1 MPTEIYKIRKIHTID
16 GQEIEIIPLKIKY
29 LKELMEIFT
38 KIQNVKTEEDVIGIL
53 AECALVTMKQYR
65 PNYFKT
71 VEDLEESFDLVA
83 IYDLLNYSAGIDL
96 KKSGEAVVEEA
107 AQEEKEKTTT
117 WESLDLAKL
126 ESEVFLLGIW
136 KNFDE
141 LESSISIEELM
152 QILSITRELDYEE
165 KKFLAALQGVD
176 LDEKTGKENDEVRGQ
191 QEWENLKA
199 RVASNGQTNDARDI
213 LALQGTAA
221 RQAGFGIGF
230 GLGYEDQRD
239 QSVLKKA

>member
-1 MPTEIYKIRKIHTID
+1 MPTEIYKTRKISTMD
-16 GQEIEIIPLKIKY
+16 GLEIEIIPLKIKY
-29 LKELMEIFT
+29 LKELMEVFT
-38 KIQNVKTEEDVIGIL
+38 KIQSAKTEADTLEVL
-53 AECALVTMKQYR
+53 AECSLIAMKQYL
-65 PNYFKT
+65 PDHFNS
-71 VEDLEESFDLVA
+71 VSDLEDSFDLLA

-96 KKSGEAVVEEA
+96 KKKGEAVVAEA

-141 LESSISIEELM
+141 LERSISIEELM
-152 QILSITRELDYEE
+152 QILSITRDLDYEE
-165 KKFLAALQGVD
+165 KKFLAALEGIN
-176 LDEKTGKENDEVRGQ
+176 LDDQTGKEGAEVKGQ

-199 RVASNGQTNDARDI
+199 RVASGGQAADSKDI

-221 RQAGFGIGF
+221 RQAGFGIGY

-239 QSVLKKA
+239 KSVLKNS

>member
-1 MPTEIYKIRKIHTID
+1 MPTEIYKTRKISTMD
-16 GQEIEIIPLKIKY
+16 GLEIEIIPLKIKY
-29 LKELMEIFT
+29 LKELMETFT
-38 KIQNVKTEEDVIGIL
+38 NIKDARTEEETIGVL
-53 AECALVTMKQYR
+53 AECALIAIKQYL
-65 PNYFKT
+65 PNHFKT
-71 VEDLEESFDLVA
+71 ISELEDSFDLMA

-96 KKSGEAVVEEA
+96 RKKGEEIIKEA

-126 ESEVFLLGIW
+126 EAEVFLLGIW

-141 LESSISIEELM
+141 LETSISIEELM
-152 QILSITRELDYEE
+152 QILSITRDLDYEE
-165 KKFLAALQGVD
+165 KKFLAALQGIS
-176 LDEKTGKENDEVRGQ
+176 LDEQTGKDKEKVRGQ

-199 RVASNGQTNDARDI
+199 KVASGGSATDAKDI

-221 RQAGFGIGF
+221 RQAGFGIGY

-239 QSVLKKA
+239 KSVLKNN

>member
-1 MPTEIYKIRKIHTID
+1 MPTEIYKTRKIKTID
-16 GQEIEIIPLKIKY
+16 GLEIEIIPLKIKY
-29 LKELMEIFT
+29 LKELMEKFT
-38 KIQNVKTEEDVIGIL
+38 NIQSATNESETIGVL
-53 AECALVTMKQYR
+53 AECSLVAMKQYL
-65 PNYFKT
+65 PGHFK
-71 VEDLEESFDLVA
+71 ELSDLEDSFDLDS

-96 KKSGEAVVEEA
+96 KKKGEEIVEEA
-107 AQEEKEKTTT
+107 FQEEKAKTTT

-165 KKFLAALQGVD
+165 KKFLAAIQGIN
-176 LDEKTGKENDEVRGQ
+176 LDEQTGKEDAEVRGQ

-199 RVASNGQTNDARDI
+199 RVASGGRATDSNDV
-213 LALQGTAA
+213 LALQGVAA
-221 RQAGFGIGF
+221 RQAGFGIGL
-230 GLGYEDQRD
+230 GLDYEDQRNP
-239 QSVLKKA
+239 SVLKKP

>member
-1 MPTEIYKIRKIHTID
+1 MPTEVYKTRKIQTID

-29 LKELMEIFT
+29 LRQLMEVFT
-38 KIQNVKTEEDVIGIL
+38 KTQSSQTEEETIGVL
-53 AECALVTMKQYR
+53 SECALIAMKQYF
-65 PNYFKT
+65 PNHFKSI
-71 VEDLEESFDLVA
+71 EDLEDSFDLSS
-83 IYDLLNYSAGIDL
+83 IYDLLNYAAGIDIR
-96 KKSGEAVVEEA
+96 KKGEEVVEEA
-107 AQEEKEKTTT
+107 AKEEKEKTTT

-165 KKFLAALQGVD
+165 KKFLAALEGVN
-176 LDEKTGKENDEVRGQ
+176 LDDRPAEDGEKVRGQ
-191 QEWENLKA
+191 KEWEDLKA
-199 RVASNGQTNDARDI
+199 RVASNGMATDSRDI

-239 QSVLKKA
+239 PAVLKK

>member
-1 MPTEIYKIRKIHTID
+1 MPTEIYKTRNITTID
-16 GQEIEIIPLKIKY
+16 GLSIEIIPLKIKY
-29 LKELMEIFT
+29 LKELMKTFT
-38 KIQNVKTEEDVIGIL
+38 GMQSATSEAETLGVL
-53 AECALVTMKQYR
+53 AECALIAMKQYL
-65 PNYFKT
+65 PNHFKS
-71 VEDLEESFDLVA
+71 VADLEDSFDLGA

-96 KKSGEAVVEEA
+96 KKKGEAVAAEA
-107 AQEEKEKTTT
+107 AEEEKEKATT

-141 LESSISIEELM
+141 LERSISIEELM

-176 LDEKTGKENDEVRGQ
+176 LDEKTGKDSGEVRGQ

-199 RVASNGQTNDARDI
+199 RVASGGQATDSKDI

-221 RQAGFGIGF
+221 RQAGFGIGL
-230 GLGYEDQRD
+230 GLGYEDLRD
-239 QSVLKKA
+239 KSVLKND

>member
-1 MPTEIYKIRKIHTID
+1 MPTEIYKIRKIKTID
-16 GQEIEIIPLKIKY
+16 GKEIEIIPLKIKY
-29 LKELMEIFT
+29 LRELMEIFT
-38 KIQNVKTEEDVIGIL
+38 RTQSSTTEEETIGVL
-53 AECALVTMKQYR
+53 SECALVAMKQYF
-65 PNYFKT
+65 PNHFKS
-71 VEDLEESFDLVA
+71 VEDLEDNFDLSS
-83 IYDLLNYSAGIDL
+83 IYDLLNYAAGIDIR
-96 KKSGEAVVEEA
+96 KKGEEVVEEA
-107 AQEEKEKTTT
+107 AKEEKEKTTT

-141 LESSISIEELM
+141 LETSISIEELM

-165 KKFLAALQGVD
+165 KKFLAALEGVN
-176 LDEKTGKENDEVRGQ
+176 LDDRPAEDGEKVRGQ
-191 QEWENLKA
+191 KEWEDLKA
-199 RVASNGQTNDARDI
+199 RVASNGMATDSRDI

-239 QSVLKKA
+239 PAVLKK

>member
-1 MPTEIYKIRKIHTID
+1 MPTEIYKTRKISTID
-16 GQEIEIIPLKIKY
+16 GLEIEIIPLKIKY

-38 KIQNVKTEEDVIGIL
+38 SIQSAKTEAETIGVL
-53 AECALVTMKQYR
+53 SECALIAMKQYM
-65 PNYFKT
+65 PGHFKT
-71 VEDLEESFDLVA
+71 LLDLEDNFDLGS

-96 KKSGEAVVEEA
+96 RKKGEQVIEEA
-107 AQEEKEKTTT
+107 AREEKEKTTT

-165 KKFLAALQGVD
+165 KKFLAAIQGIN
-176 LDEKTGKENDEVRGQ
+176 LDEQVGKETAEVRGQ
-191 QEWENLKA
+191 KEWENLKA
-199 RVASNGQTNDARDI
+199 RVASNGQATDSRDI

-221 RQAGFGIGF
+221 RQAGFGIGL
-230 GLGYEDQRD
+230 GLGYEDIRD
-239 QSVLKKA
+239 KSVLKTS

>member
-1 MPTEIYKIRKIHTID
+1 MPTEIYKINEIKTID
-16 GQEIEIIPLKIKY
+16 GLSLEIIPLKIKY
-29 LKELMEIFT
+29 LKELMDVFS
-38 KIQNVKTEEDVIGIL
+38 KVKNVQTEEDTIEIFS
-53 AECALVTMKQYR
+53 ECALVAMKQYAPHR
-65 PNYFKT
+65 FKT
-71 VEDLEESFDLVA
+71 LEDLEDNFDLET

-96 KKSGEAVVEEA
+96 RKQSTGVVEEA
-107 AQEEKEKTTT
+107 AKEEKEKTTT

-126 ESEVFLLGIW
+126 ETEVFLLGIW
-136 KNFDE
+136 KNFEE
-141 LESSISIEELM
+141 LETSISIEELM

-165 KKFLAALQGVD
+165 KKFLAALEGIN
-176 LDEKTGKENDEVRGQ
+176 LDEQTGKEGAEVKGQ

-199 RVASNGQTNDARDI
+199 RVASGGQATDSRDI

-239 QSVLKKA
+239 KSVLKKD